1 MTPEKSYQVQSVKVQ
16 VDFFNMTVPHPTANS
31 AATQS
36 SCTNTAST
44 GQPGL
49 TNAPRTQWRRL
60 TLWILDVAFTLA
72 ALWLLLRSGAHV
84 DQRACL
90 PDIWL
95 AAGMVFVGL
104 SAMFWL
110 LATTPAHALKLPRW
124 VSIVLILSVATLVRI
139 AMMCWWSPT
148 LSDDFFRYRRDGHMV
163 LHGYDPFA
171 YLPTGHPSWH
181 DPSIKLG
188 YAKIAPLP
196 YDLMDRMSNNSFIP
210 TPYGP
215 TFQLAFGASAWM
227 EDHFI
232 AAGRYKLNTPR
243 PARNTPAWYALGY
256 KLAGNRRFLAY
267 RGLYVFCD
275 MLVIILLMW
284 ALAIR
289 KRSVWWA
296 ALYALNPLPLIEIA
310 GNGHLET
317 VGLVFF
323 IASLIAALKNRWL
336 VAAFLA
342 GITVM
347 AKPYALF
354 MVPVLV
360 YWLCQSR
367 NVKSLKIAMR
377 ELWPSGL
384 AYVAGALLPTLPFL
398 GGMSAY
404 AKTLHILANNFEFN
418 GFVFDCS
425 RYLLFA
431 GNAGPVRALI
441 ELLWLAGLAW
451 LFIRAWRHRLDP
463 LWLLVQVVM
472 LYLLIT
478 PQVYPWYALWA
489 LVLVPLAPNRAAWL
503 FSYSVLLS
511 YQVWQVYR
519 QSNVWHLAW
528 WMFLLEWIPV
538 AVIYV
543 WDVRGGL
550 TSAVPANG
558 YGTVTAVG

>member
-1 MTPEKSYQVQSVKVQ
+1 MTEFNTQTSTPAPQVCA
-16 VDFFNMTVPHPTANS
+16 TAP
-31 AATQS
+31 ALAGPF
-36 SCTNTAST
+36 AL
-44 GQPGL
+44 PAP
-49 TNAPRTQWRRL
+49 APRSRRWRL
-60 TLWILDVAFTLA
+60 VWWLLDAAFTLA
-72 ALWLLLRSGAHV
+72 ALWLLLRSGTHV
-84 DQRACL
+84 DQRASL

-95 AAGMVFVGL
+95 AAAMVFVGL

-110 LATTPAHALKLPRW
+110 LATTPAHAIKLPRW
-124 VSIVLILSVATLVRI
+124 VSIVLILSVAALVRI

-243 PARNTPAWYALGY
+243 PARNTPAWYALSY
-256 KLAGNRRFLAY
+256 RLAGNPRFLAY

-296 ALYALNPLPLIEIA
+296 TIYALNPLPLVEIA

-360 YWLCQSR
+360 YWFCQSR
-367 NVKSLKIAMR
+367 NVNSLKIAMR

-384 AYVAGALLPTLPFL
+384 AYGAGALLPTLPFL
-398 GGMSAY
+398 GGMIAY

-538 AVIYV
+538 AVIYA

-550 TSAVPANG
+550 TSAVPSNG